1 MTTRVKFCGITR
13 PEDAAAAAEL
23 GAWAVGLVFAPASPR
38 RVSVERAA
46 EVVAS
51 LPRGVLR
58 VGVFQDQ
65 PVGEVAAAARAA
77 GLDLIQLH
85 GKEGED
91 DLRSLGPERCV
102 RAVVLTDE
110 RSLAAALES
119 PAAYLLADRPRD
131 VGACRPLPSLDG
143 GGTPAPE
150 TPGAGRTPDWAL
162 AERLAARRPMLLAGG
177 LTPEN
182 AAEAA
187 ARARPWGLD
196 VSSGVE
202 TAPGIKDRGR
212 MAEFMRAITR
222 PPPHKEDRVRGGE

>member
-23 GAWAVGLVFAPASPR
+23 GAWAVGLVFAPSSPR
-38 RVSVERAA
+38 RVSVERARA
-46 EVVAS
+46 VVAA
-51 LPRGVLR
+51 LPRGVLS

-65 PVGEVAAAARAA
+65 PAGEVAAAALAA

-91 DLRSLGPERCV
+91 DLRALGPERCV
-102 RAVVLTDE
+102 RAVVLADE

-119 PAAYLLADRPRD
+119 PAAYLLVDRPKD
-131 VGACRPLPSLDG
+131 EG
-143 GGTPAPE
+143 
-150 TPGAGRTPDWAL
+150 PGAGRTADWAL
-162 AERLAARRPMLLAGG
+162 AERLASSRITLLAGG

-212 MAEFMRAITR
+212 MAAFMKAAVTR
-222 PPPHKEDRVRGGE
+222 PHAGGE